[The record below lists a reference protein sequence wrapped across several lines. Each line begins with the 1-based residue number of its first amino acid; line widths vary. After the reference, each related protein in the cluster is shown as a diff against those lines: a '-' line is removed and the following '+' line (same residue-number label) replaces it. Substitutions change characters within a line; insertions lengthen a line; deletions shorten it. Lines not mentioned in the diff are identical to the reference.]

1 MKTPETVRAEQIIS
15 KRLNAKH
22 CELWPECS
30 CYETLDKWA
39 YDLSDEQR
47 IWPINLLEWAE
58 TSIFITL
65 ACVARYCPDPTVKA
79 WAKQQLKDQFWQR
92 QKAMGIYVEQ

>member
-1 MKTPETVRAEQIIS
+1 MRTPEIVRAEQIIS
-15 KRLNAKH
+15 KRLNVKH

-30 CYETLDKWA
+30 CYEILGKWA
-39 YDLSDEQR
+39 HDLGDEQR
-47 IWPINLLEWAE
+47 IWPIDLLEWAE

-65 ACVARYCPDPTVKA
+65 ACVGRYCPDPIVKA